1 MGITKLDM
9 YESMLVPGV
18 IRITLAST
26 NDAQAVDILS
36 ELSRT
41 QDLIFLDGNYYEFLG
56 ESRIVQGID
65 NVYLELQV
73 IQCDRSEILRR
84 IV

>member
-56 ESRIVQGID
+56 ESRIVQGAE

-73 IQCDRSEILRR
+73 VQCDRSEILRR

>member
-41 QDLIFLDGNYYEFLG
+41 QDLLYLDGNYYEFLG
-56 ESRIVQGID
+56 ESRIVQGTD

-73 IQCDRSEILRR
+73 VQCDRSEILRR

>member
-18 IRITLAST
+18 IRITLEST

-56 ESRIVQGID
+56 ESRIVQGVD

>member
-41 QDLIFLDGNYYEFLG
+41 QDLLFLDGNYYEFLG
-56 ESRIVQGID
+56 ESRIVQGTD

-73 IQCDRSEILRR
+73 VQCDRSEILRR

>member
-56 ESRIVQGID
+56 ESRIVQGTE

-73 IQCDRSEILRR
+73 VQCDRSEILRR

>member
-18 IRITLAST
+18 IRISLAST

-56 ESRIVQGID
+56 ESRIVQGAE

-73 IQCDRSEILRR
+73 VQCDRSEILRR

>member
-56 ESRIVQGID
+56 ESRIVQGTD

-73 IQCDRSEILRR
+73 VQCDRSEILRR

>member
-56 ESRIVQGID
+56 ESRIVQGTE

>member
-18 IRITLAST
+18 IRISLAST

-56 ESRIVQGID
+56 ESRIVQGTE

-73 IQCDRSEILRR
+73 VQCDRSEILRR

>member
-18 IRITLAST
+18 IRISLAST

-56 ESRIVQGID
+56 ESRIVQGVD

>member
-56 ESRIVQGID
+56 ESRIVQGKD

-73 IQCDRSEILRR
+73 VQCDRSEILRR